1 MVSMYVEKRK
11 IVKQLLVRKGLAE
24 MLKQN
29 NYDICGESVD
39 IENAFEGILDST
51 PDLVILDLSL
61 GGENGVDLIKK
72 MKKNKNKTPVLV
84 FSMHEDSFHVQ
95 QAIKSGARGYVTKQE
110 IMDTLLDA
118 VQEIL
123 SGKSYFSRRVA
134 DAMIESLAEHSLNQ
148 EENQFEL
155 LSKRERE
162 VYIFLGEGYSF
173 SEIAEKLMIRPKT
186 VESYLARIKIK
197 LNLNRNR
204 DLLRHA
210 IKHSSQIEL

>member
-1 MVSMYVEKRK
+1 MAKCVKIYLVEDHQ
-11 IVKQLLVRKGLAE
+11 VVRKGLTQ

-29 NYDICGESVD
+29 DYDVCGESVD
-39 IENAFEGILDST
+39 IKTAFEGILDST

-61 GGENGVDLIKK
+61 GEENGVDLIKI
-72 MKKNKNKTPVLV
+72 MKKQKNKTPVLV

-118 VQEIL
+118 VQVIL
-123 SGKSYFSRRVA
+123 SGKLYFSRRVA
-134 DAMIESLAEHSLNQ
+134 DAMIESLAEYALNQ

-197 LNLNRNR
+197 LNLKKNR

>member
-1 MVSMYVEKRK
+1 MAKGVKIYLVEDHQ
-11 IVKQLLVRKGLAE
+11 VVRKGLTQ

-29 NYDICGESVD
+29 DYDVCGESVD
-39 IENAFEGILDST
+39 IKTAFEGILDST

-61 GGENGVDLIKK
+61 GEENGVDLIKI
-72 MKKNKNKTPVLV
+72 MKKQKNKTPVLV

-118 VQEIL
+118 VQVIL
-123 SGKSYFSRRVA
+123 SGKLYFSRRVA
-134 DAMIESLAEHSLNQ
+134 DAMIESLAEYALNQ

-197 LNLNRNR
+197 LNLKKNR

-210 IKHSSQIEL
+210 IKHSSGIELP

>member
-1 MVSMYVEKRK
+1 MAKGVRVYLVEDHQ
-11 IVKQLLVRKGLAE
+11 VVRKGLAE
-24 MLKQN
+24 MLKQSH
-29 NYDICGESVD
+29 YDICGESVD
-39 IENAFEGILDST
+39 ITSALEGILDST

-72 MKKNKNKTPVLV
+72 LKKIKNITPVLV

-95 QAIKSGARGYVTKQE
+95 QAIQAGAKGYVTKQE

-118 VQEIL
+118 VHEIL

-134 DAMIESLAEHSLNQ
+134 DAMIESLSDYSLNR
-148 EENQFEL
+148 EETQIDL

-162 VYIFLGEGYSF
+162 VYILLGEGYSF
-173 SEIAEKLMIRPKT
+173 SEIANKLLIRPKT
-186 VESYLARIKIK
+186 VESYLARIKVK
-197 LNLNRNR
+197 LNLTGNR

-210 IKHSSQIEL
+210 IKHSSEVER